1 MAQSSVLVFNMGV
14 FISTLFLLEFGADKI
29 IDHSAAVASRI
40 GVSEVLVG
48 LLTAGAE
55 WEELAVVI
63 ASLAQGRSSIALGNV
78 VGASISN
85 ILGAFSLGLLCFN
98 ADEVE
103 FERSERLYSLILL
116 ILTTLVAPIIYFP
129 APLTWRACGLILT
142 ISFSI
147 YFLVVALDVAKAV
160 IQAQEGA
167 DSEDSDPEDDD
178 SVAGSDTELLSGN
191 SSIRRDRERSLGYHA
206 TRLIFGFLAI
216 SLAGYVL
223 SQATINIIDQL
234 GISDVL
240 FSVVILAIAT
250 TLPEK
255 FIASMSGYRGHF
267 GIMVASCAG
276 SNIFLLSICC
286 GIIMIQSNGHLDG
299 GNVTL
304 TELAVLWV
312 STAAFTTT
320 IWFGV
325 KYVRWIG
332 AAMLVGYIAFI
343 ILEFTI
349 IHRIVD

>member
-1 MAQSSVLVFNMGV
+1 M
-14 FISTLFLLEFGADKI
+14 
-29 IDHSAAVASRI
+29 
-40 GVSEVLVG
+40 
-48 LLTAGAE
+48 
-55 WEELAVVI
+55 
-63 ASLAQGRSSIALGNV
+63 
-78 VGASISN
+78 
-85 ILGAFSLGLLCFN
+85 GLLCFN
-98 ADEVE
+98 LDEVE

-116 ILTTLVAPIIYFP
+116 ILTTLVTPIIYFP
-129 APLTWRACGLILT
+129 TPPIWIACGLILT

-147 YFLVVALDVAKAV
+147 YFLVVARDIAKAV
-160 IQAQEGA
+160 IQAQEGS
-167 DSEDSDPEDDD
+167 DSEDSDPEDDV
-178 SVAGSDTELLSGN
+178 SVVGSDTELLSGN
-191 SSIRRDRERSLGYHA
+191 SSMRRDREQSLGYHA

-255 FIASMSGYRGHF
+255 FIASMSGYRAHF
-267 GIMVASCAG
+267 GIMVAGCAG

-312 STAAFTTT
+312 STVAFTTT

-343 ILEFTI
+343 VLEFTV
-349 IHRIVD
+349 IHGIVD